1 MMQLKVSSPLGSLYL
16 LSQEG
21 KLTAL
26 SFDKKDVPLTTEAK
40 ADFVLK
46 RAKSQL
52 EEYFAGERQDFDLPL
67 AFSGTDFQVKVWKAL
82 TTIPFG
88 QTISYKELAKKIH
101 RPLAVRAVGSAN
113 GKNPF
118 CVIVPCHRV
127 ISHNGSL
134 GGYSGGLEKKEKLL
148 ALENA

>member
-1 MMQLKVSSPLGSLYL
+1 MQLKVSSPLGSLYL